1 MPAEARSPSL
11 ECSTGLRLA
20 RIESKYG
27 LCETLVLCAQLKWVL
42 KTFKQIPSLSDL
54 LFI

>member
-20 RIESKYG
+20 QIEFKYG
-27 LCETLVLCAQLKWVL
+27 LCETLVLCAQL
-42 KTFKQIPSLSDL
+42 
-54 LFI
+54 